1 MPLKCNSCGA
11 VYDPIDSAGYR
22 NYHVCPAERIVTPA
36 KSNTDG
42 SVKTPATTEPW
53 PNPRN
58 ENVILNRETHESTII
73 SEGLGVTEI
82 PKGKP

>member
-1 MPLKCNSCGA
+1 MSIKCNSCGA
-11 VYDPIDSAGYR
+11 VYDPIDGSGYR
-22 NYHVCPAERIVTPA
+22 FFHVCPVERIVTPA
-36 KSNTDG
+36 KFNADG
-42 SVKTPATTEPW
+42 SVKTPAITEPF

-58 ENVILNRETHESTII
+58 ENVVLDRETHESTII